1 MYLSNLSLLN
11 FKNISQAD
19 LELSNRVNC
28 FLGDNGQGKTNLLDA
43 IYHLSY
49 TKSFFNSID
58 SQNVMFDESLYVI
71 QGVVKNEQ
79 EEYKLYCGLKKGDKK
94 IFKKNK
100 KIYKKLA
107 DHIGFFPVVMIT
119 PYDINLILE
128 GGETRRRF
136 FDALIAQFDKNYLF
150 ELLHYNKLLKQR
162 NAFLKTNTNSVDL
175 LEVYDDQMIEKAQS
189 IHESRKKFIDEFK
202 PIFYK
207 FYKDISS
214 NKEGVGL
221 DYQSALHENT
231 MKELFINNR
240 TKDQLIGHT
249 SSGIHRDDFLFSIK
263 NNPLKK
269 FGSQG
274 QQKTYLIALKLAK
287 FEYIKLKKNINPVL
301 LLDDIFDKLDDHRV
315 GYILNLIEKNNLG
328 QTFITD
334 TSKEKI
340 PQILS
345 NLNIESN
352 LFWIENGNS
361 SKLN

>member
-58 SQNVMFDESLYVI
+58 SQNVMFEESLYVI
-71 QGVVKNEQ
+71 QGVIKNEQ

-128 GGETRRRF
+128 GSETRRRF

-202 PIFYK
+202 PIFNK

-231 MKELFINNR
+231 MKELFINNL

-269 FGSQG
+269 YGSQG

-287 FEYIKLKKNINPVL
+287 FEYIKLKKNVNPVL

-345 NLNIESN
+345 NLNIQSN

>member
-28 FLGDNGQGKTNLLDA
+28 FLGDNSQGKTNLLDA

-58 SQNVMFDESLYVI
+58 SQNVMFEESLYVI
-71 QGVVKNEQ
+71 QGVIKNEQ

-128 GGETRRRF
+128 GSETRRRF

-202 PIFYK
+202 PIFNK

-231 MKELFINNR
+231 MKELFINNL

-269 FGSQG
+269 YGSQG

-287 FEYIKLKKNINPVL
+287 FEYIKLKKNVNPVL

-345 NLNIESN
+345 NLNIQSN

>member
-1 MYLSNLSLLN
+1 MYLSNLSLVN
-11 FKNISQAD
+11 FKNIFQVD

-58 SQNVMFDESLYVI
+58 SQNVKFDESFYVV
-71 QGVVKNEQ
+71 QGEVKNKKDAV
-79 EEYKLYCGLKKGDKK
+79 KLYCGLKKGEKK

-107 DHIGFFPVVMIT
+107 DHIGVFPVVMIT
-119 PYDINLILE
+119 PYDINLILD
-128 GGETRRRF
+128 GSETRRRF
-136 FDALIAQFDKNYLF
+136 FDALIAQFDKNYLL
-150 ELLHYNKLLKQR
+150 ELLRYNKLLKQR
-162 NAFLKTNTNSVDL
+162 NAFLKTKNSAIDL
-175 LEVYDDQMIEKAQS
+175 LEIYDDQMVGKAQS
-189 IHESRKKFIDEFK
+189 IFDSRNKFISEFT
-202 PIFYK
+202 PIFSQ

-214 NKEGVGL
+214 NKEEVSL
-221 DYQSALHENT
+221 NYHSSLIEDS
-231 MKELFINNR
+231 MKELFLMNR
-240 TKDQLIGHT
+240 SKDQLIGHT
-249 SSGIHRDDFLFSIK
+249 SSGIHRDDFHFSI
-263 NNPLKK
+263 NGNSIKK

-274 QQKTYLIALKLAK
+274 QQKTFLIALKLAK
-287 FEYIKLKKNINPVL
+287 FEYIKMKKNMTPVL

-315 GYILNLIEKNNLG
+315 GYILKLIEKNNLG
-328 QTFITD
+328 QLFITD

-340 PQILS
+340 PNILK

-361 SKLN
+361 SKL

>member
-94 IFKKNK
+94 ILKKNK

-202 PIFYK
+202 PIFNK

-287 FEYIKLKKNINPVL
+287 FEYIKLKKNVNPVL

-315 GYILNLIEKNNLG
+315 GYILDLIEKNNLG

-345 NLNIESN
+345 NLNIQSN

>member
-189 IHESRKKFIDEFK
+189 IHESRKKFINEFK
-202 PIFYK
+202 PVFNK

-221 DYQSALHENT
+221 DYQSALYENT

-287 FEYIKLKKNINPVL
+287 FEYIKLKKNVNPVL

-345 NLNIESN
+345 NLNIQSN

>member
-202 PIFYK
+202 PIFNK

-287 FEYIKLKKNINPVL
+287 FEYIKLKKNVNPVL

-345 NLNIESN
+345 NLNIQSN

>member
-202 PIFYK
+202 PIFNK

-249 SSGIHRDDFLFSIK
+249 SSGIHRDDFFFSIK

>member
-71 QGVVKNEQ
+71 QGAVKNEQ
-79 EEYKLYCGLKKGDKK
+79 DEYKLYCGLKKGEKK

-136 FDALIAQFDKNYLF
+136 FDALIAQFDKNYLL
-150 ELLHYNKLLKQR
+150 ELLQYNKLLKQR
-162 NAFLKTNTNSVDL
+162 NAFLKTNTSSSDL

-189 IHESRKKFIDEFK
+189 IHQSRKNFIDEFK
-202 PIFYK
+202 PIFNK
-207 FYKDISS
+207 FYQDISS
-214 NKEGVGL
+214 NKEVVDL
-221 DYQSALHENT
+221 DYQSALHENS
-231 MKELFINNR
+231 MKELFTLNR

-249 SSGIHRDDFLFSIK
+249 SSGIHRDDFLFSI
-263 NNPLKK
+263 NRNPLKK

-287 FEYIKLKKNINPVL
+287 FEYIKLKKNVNPVL